1 MESYLEAVRRV
12 RTVDVV
18 SQRLLSAI
26 ARGEFQPGTRLPPER
41 ELASVLQVSRN
52 MLREAVRQLET
63 MGVIVVRQGN
73 GTYVAEAA
81 DGFTARNPLEL
92 LALADTNVLDLMEA
106 RQAIEI
112 KAASLAAQRSGPEEH
127 QVLRRL
133 MDEMAEV
140 VPMSSEYAEKD
151 FEFHYAVVR
160 ASGNMVLVKLFTAV
174 QDVLK
179 LHLVRALAVPG
190 VGESS
195 HDRHTRIA
203 EAILSRDSK
212 QSAAEMEGH
221 LLDVTHRL
229 LTRLARS
236 TDA

>member
-1 MESYLEAVRRV
+1 LEAVRRV

-112 KAASLAAQRSGPEEH
+112 KAASLAAYSGEIVHVVRRKTSTRSG
-127 QVLRRL
+127 
-133 MDEMAEV
+133 
-140 VPMSSEYAEKD
+140 SS
-151 FEFHYAVVR
+151 HP
-160 ASGNMVLVKLFTAV
+160 
-174 QDVLK
+174 
-179 LHLVRALAVPG
+179 AVPG
-190 VGESS
+190 QIVHLFRLKESS
-195 HDRHTRIA
+195 SSGRPGCQVGAKRRSVWTHVPWSVVRCARCSTFLIDSPLKRVLCELWTRR
-203 EAILSRDSK
+203 SRTASATDGSRMDACQSSTGSWLAMIVQDS
-212 QSAAEMEGH
+212 
-221 LLDVTHRL
+221 
-229 LTRLARS
+229 
-236 TDA
+236 